1 MGIVAVAVVAAA
13 VVVVVAA
20 VAAARR
26 LFVFETV
33 SVSWRRSCRCPR
45 PVCRTGRSRQ
55 VSISSALGRVPA
67 AYVLSAHA
75 LHSRGPSR
83 AARGEEACTTSH
95 PALV

>member
-13 VVVVVAA
+13 AAVVVAA
-20 VAAARR
+20 AAAARR

-33 SVSWRRSCRCPR
+33 SVSWRRSCRYPR
-45 PVCRTGRSRQ
+45 PVCRMGRSRRA
-55 VSISSALGRVPA
+55 SIGSALGRVPA
-67 AYVLSAHA
+67 AYVLSARA
-75 LHSRGPSR
+75 LHSRDPSR